1 MWSKYWIINYWLL
14 TTDYQ
19 LPSSM
24 YWVSGQIYENVHMIF
39 FGTKR
44 PKKKL
49 KNEIQVCN
57 HQPPSAE
64 TWNSV
69 LSVSSRWFMI
79 KHIYENV
86 HRKFSW
92 HSKTQKKW
100 QMWFQTWISFFNFS
114 FGSVGAKNISCAHF
128 HRSVWSWITD
138 YWPLSAGFRVSA
150 LGSFDNF
157 VCELLSPTFQHETC
171 VYCIGITKCWVLGA
185 KSRIL
190 KLSV

>member
-1 MWSKYWIINYWLL
+1 MCTW
-14 TTDYQ
+14 
-19 LPSSM
+19 
-24 YWVSGQIYENVHMIF
+24 IF

-44 PKKKL
+44 PKTKIEKMTS
-49 KNEIQVCN
+49 KCAITDHRVPKPEIRY
-57 HQPPSAE
+57 
-64 TWNSV
+64 SV
-69 LSVSSRWFMI
+69 VGSRWFMI

-92 HSKTQKKW
+92 HSKTHQKW
-100 QMWFQTWISFFNFS
+100 QMWFQTWISLFNFS

-128 HRSVWSWITD
+128 HRFVWSWITD
-138 YWPLSAGFRVSA
+138 YRPPSARFWVLA

-171 VYCIGITKCWVLGA
+171 VSCIGITKCWVLGA
-185 KSRIL
+185 KSQIL